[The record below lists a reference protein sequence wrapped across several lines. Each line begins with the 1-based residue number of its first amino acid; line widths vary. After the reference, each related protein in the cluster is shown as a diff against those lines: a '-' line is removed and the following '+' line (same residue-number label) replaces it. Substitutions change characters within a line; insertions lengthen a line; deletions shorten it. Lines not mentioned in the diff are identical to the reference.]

1 LSGGNNG
8 LVDADVVVIGAG
20 ALGLSTALHC
30 ALAGRSATVLERL
43 TAGSQ
48 ASGRAAGL
56 FKSVQAD
63 ALRTRLARRSM
74 VLAATFAE
82 WAGEPLAVTASGSF
96 LIARTPEHRDYLRRE
111 LAQSRGWGADVREAE
126 PGQLAAD
133 LSFYRPNGAG
143 FALWC
148 PEDVY
153 IEEPTALIA
162 ASVAAC
168 RRHGAEVAEH
178 EPVTGILVDAGRVS
192 GVETGRRTITAPV
205 VVDAAGG
212 WVRQVGALAGARVPV
227 ATVRHQLLITSAD
240 SEVNPADPIARVVDA
255 AVYLRPARGGLMV
268 GGFEA
273 DPLPL
278 DPGEQPASFSTDDVP
293 LDLGVLRKMADQVAA
308 EVPAASAAF
317 AASAASV
324 ASVAEHRGG
333 LFTMS
338 PDGRFVAGPVSE
350 RPGLWVASGCNGS
363 GFSSSL
369 AIGES
374 LASWIVSGDAPGEME
389 ALAPGRF
396 GPLGDEELVSR
407 GIWQYAHYY
416 DPAPA

>member
-1 LSGGNNG
+1 
-8 LVDADVVVIGAG
+8 
-20 ALGLSTALHC
+20 
-30 ALAGRSATVLERL
+30 
-43 TAGSQ
+43 
-48 ASGRAAGL
+48 
-56 FKSVQAD
+56 
-63 ALRTRLARRSM
+63 
-74 VLAATFAE
+74 
-82 WAGEPLAVTASGSF
+82 
-96 LIARTPEHRDYLRRE
+96 
-111 LAQSRGWGADVREAE
+111 
-126 PGQLAAD
+126 
-133 LSFYRPNGAG
+133 
-143 FALWC
+143 
-148 PEDVY
+148 
-153 IEEPTALIA
+153 
-162 ASVAAC
+162 
-168 RRHGAEVAEH
+168 
-178 EPVTGILVDAGRVS
+178 
-192 GVETGRRTITAPV
+192 
-205 VVDAAGG
+205 
-212 WVRQVGALAGARVPV
+212 VGALAGARVPV

>member
-1 LSGGNNG
+1 
-8 LVDADVVVIGAG
+8 VDADVVVIGAG
-20 ALGLSTALHC
+20 ALGLSTALHL
-30 ALAGRSATVLERL
+30 ALAGRSVTVLERL

-63 ALRTRLARRSM
+63 ELRTRLARRSIA
-74 VLAATFAE
+74 LAATFGD
-82 WAGEPLAVTASGSF
+82 WAGEPLAVAAPGSF
-96 LIARTPEHRDYLRRE
+96 LIARTGAHRDYLRRE
-111 LAQSRGWGADVREAE
+111 LAQARGWGADVREAE

-133 LSFYRPNGAG
+133 LSFYRPNESD

-148 PEDVY
+148 PEDIY
-153 IEEPTALIA
+153 IEEPASLIVA
-162 ASVAAC
+162 FLAAC
-168 RRHGAEVAEH
+168 RRLGVDVAEN
-178 EPVTGILVDAGRVS
+178 EPVTGILVSGGRVT
-192 GVETGRRTITAPV
+192 GVETGQRTITAPV

-227 ATVRHQLLITSAD
+227 ATVRHQLLITEPDGA
-240 SEVNPADPIARVVDA
+240 VNPGDPIARVVDA

-273 DPLPL
+273 DALPV
-278 DPGEQPASFSTDDVP
+278 DPAREPASFSTDDVP
-293 LDLGVLRKMADQVAA
+293 LDLDVLRKLADQVTA
-308 EVPAASAAF
+308 EAPAAGAAL
-317 AASAASV
+317 
-324 ASVAEHRGG
+324 VAEHRGG

-338 PDGRFVAGPVSE
+338 PDGRFVVGPV
-350 RPGLWVASGCNGS
+350 RGLRGVWVASGCNGS

-369 AIGES
+369 GIGEALS
-374 LASWIVSGDAPGEME
+374 DWITSGDAPGGME

-416 DPAPA
+416 DPV